1 MKRLKRYADVVVIV
15 IAIAWCVVGVAMV
28 LFGAG
33 CDVAALSGAMPSVPG
48 QSGSRPGQYVF
59 LGMAPLSAGGV

>member
-1 MKRLKRYADVVVIV
+1 MKSYADAVVIV

-33 CDVAALSGAMPSVPG
+33 CA
-48 QSGSRPGQYVF
+48 
-59 LGMAPLSAGGV
+59 